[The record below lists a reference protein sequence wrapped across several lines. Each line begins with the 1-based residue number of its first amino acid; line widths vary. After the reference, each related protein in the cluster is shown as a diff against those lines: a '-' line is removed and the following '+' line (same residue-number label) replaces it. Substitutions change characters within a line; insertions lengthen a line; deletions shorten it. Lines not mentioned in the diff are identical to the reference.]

1 MTFLERR
8 NHNRSAVKLD
18 VLVSDKMQR
27 SYNFTIKNFDFEG
40 FQLTCQDNEVIADSI
55 QANDLLDIN
64 FNIEQQGEIQN
75 FHLEVVVVSTRDN
88 RLVVRLFNPALDA
101 IYELSEKQGKDKT
114 HNDSIL
120 ISSLDKQ
127 SLDIL
132 QIIKHSFLKNLSHT
146 VEIFL
151 PIAHDDFFQSAEQ
164 SDSNSEQMKFFD
176 AINTLNKSKDKLK
189 VQFLEQ
195 MENNFDF
202 FGKQTKEEQQSADN
216 KPQELDLIDQNEFET
231 RLTVN
236 QFIIQ
241 ISPNHEHALSEIKLR
256 LAVLFAV
263 DEKKIEKT
271 PFSPEVIFN
280 EFSNVVHQCFL
291 NDDVLLILYKRF
303 EKVIDNH
310 LAEIYK
316 EINDIF
322 ISHDI
327 LPVIA
332 DKKYKIKKQDSAVEK
347 ITSTVDNPSS
357 DSSAQVSSASQQ
369 LSNNTV
375 EPVNTSQH
383 QTELNTIKNNINLV
397 PAYQT
402 LKDLLNFQNGQGF
415 TSNSNDF
422 FLSDEYK
429 KQLSLLINN
438 LTLIQKKQAEDIKIN
453 GITKFELSSLVQE
466 CMKNDDY
473 SIELKH
479 EFEYTLD
486 IIKRLFISISNDT
499 GLGSPVK
506 KLLLQL
512 QVPLLKVSLLHK
524 DFFESWSN
532 PARMMINKLAIINF
546 DDEKDKFYIKAHS
559 FIVYLLH
566 NFTEDLQLFS
576 KIQKVLDELLKIQTS
591 LYNKNVQEIIDNYI
605 VKQIVINELA
615 SRLNNRSIPMFIA
628 DFISN
633 QWLSV
638 LISTYSNKG
647 MESSQWQQYLQ
658 ALDMLILSMSGDVSE
673 EFIDSDVILF
683 IIKQGL
689 EENEQFNKKTF
700 NDIESFLN
708 NQNSEVSSVHFD
720 RDIIFKLLIN
730 GYTLSDKKALL
741 KINEGVTDAAVMANN
756 AIAKRLKINDY
767 LVFKQNKQTK
777 RIQLIW
783 QSDSQYMFIFAGR
796 NGQKV
801 ADFSLMEVAA
811 MLDRGQLAQTKEYD
825 TPLLE
830 RSLYAIMGNLHDDL
844 AKDSSIDKLTG
855 LIRQNEFIRI
865 FNEQLKQ
872 NKETAHNCALCLI
885 NIDRFSLIND
895 ACSFDAGDKY
905 IAEISQLLKTSLNSD
920 MILGRY
926 GIDEFILF
934 LPEYTI
940 DKATEMSKL
949 LCKLIN
955 DYTFKWHDKEFSLSA
970 SIGLVE
976 VNKCHESGILLKSV
990 VTAATLAKEMGR
1002 NRVHFLE
1009 YDDIEF
1015 NHRQELQLWATKV
1028 DQMLKTNQLNIRCQ
1042 RLHPLFDNAAV
1053 QHYEMLLLINED
1065 GDNVPPGEFIE
1076 AAELYNKMQDVD
1088 RWVIN
1093 YVFNWF
1099 SKHLEQLDIMGGIA
1113 INLSGQ
1119 SLNDVNFLSF
1129 IKEIFALYPEVPLE
1143 KICFEITETMAITN
1157 MTYANNIIHAIKE
1170 MGCEFSLDDF
1180 GTGQSS
1186 YEYLKNLPVDY
1197 LKIDGV
1203 FIKDIA
1209 NNPADQAMVKSINE
1223 IGHFLGMKTVAE
1235 FVENDEIVGILKD
1248 IGVDYA
1254 QGYVFEKP
1262 LLITEFM
1269 EKSTFASQLTA

>member
-1 MTFLERR
+1 MTLLEQR
-8 NHNRSAVKLD
+8 NHNRLVVNLD

-27 SYNFTIKNFDFEG
+27 SYDFTVKNFGLDG
-40 FQLTCQDNEVIADSI
+40 LQLTCRDNEVIADSI
-55 QANDLLDIN
+55 QVNDLLDVN
-64 FNIEQQGEIQN
+64 FDIEQQGIQN
-75 FHLEVVVVSTRDN
+75 FHLEVVVVSISDN
-88 RLVVRLFNPALDA
+88 RLAVRLFNPALDA
-101 IYELSEKQGKDKT
+101 IFELSEKQEKEKT

-132 QIIKHSFLKNLSHT
+132 QIIKHSFLKNLSHS

-151 PIAHDDFFQSAEQ
+151 PVAHDDFFQSAEQ
-164 SDSNSEQMKFFD
+164 SDNNSEQMKFFD

-189 VQFLEQ
+189 VQFLKL
-195 MENNFDF
+195 MEDNFDF
-202 FGKQTKEEQQSADN
+202 FGKQTKKEHQLAEN
-216 KPQELDLIDQNEFET
+216 EPQELDLIDQYEFENW
-231 RLTVN
+231 LTVN
-236 QFIIQ
+236 QLIIE
-241 ISPNHEHALSEIKLR
+241 ISPNHEQALSEIKHR
-256 LAVLFAV
+256 LAVLFSV
-263 DEKKIEKT
+263 DDKKIEKT

-280 EFSNVVHQCFL
+280 EFSDVIHQYFL

-316 EINDIF
+316 EINNIF

-332 DKKYKIKKQDSAVEK
+332 DKKYEIKKQDSAIEK
-347 ITSTVDNPSS
+347 ITSPAENLSS
-357 DSSAQVSSASQQ
+357 DVSAQVPSASQP
-369 LSNNTV
+369 LSNNTI
-375 EPVNTSQH
+375 EPADTSQH
-383 QTELNTIKNNINLV
+383 QTELNTIKNDINLV

-415 TSNSNDF
+415 TSNNDDF
-422 FLSDEYK
+422 FLSDDYK
-429 KQLSLLINN
+429 QQLNLLINN
-438 LTLIQKKQAEDIKIN
+438 LTVIQKKQAKDIETN
-453 GITKFELSSLVQE
+453 GITEFELSSLVQE
-466 CMKNDDY
+466 CMNDDAY

-486 IIKRLFISISNDT
+486 IIKRLFISISNDVW
-499 GLGSPVK
+499 LGSPVK

-532 PARMMINKLAIINF
+532 PARMMINKLAIVHF
-546 DDEKDKFYIKAHS
+546 DNEKDNFYINTCS
-559 FIVYLLH
+559 LIVYLLEH
-566 NFTEDLQLFS
+566 FAEDMQLFS
-576 KIQKVLDELLKIQTS
+576 KSQKALDHLLKIQVS
-591 LYNKNVQEIIDNYI
+591 HYNDNVEKIIDNWS
-605 VKQIVINELA
+605 VQQIVIKELA
-615 SRLNNRSIPMFIA
+615 SRLTNRSMPVFIA

-638 LISTYSNKG
+638 LTSTYSNKG
-647 MESSQWQQYLQ
+647 KESNQWQQYWQ

-689 EENEQFNKKTF
+689 EENGQFNEKTF
-700 NDIESFLN
+700 NNIESFLKN
-708 NQNSEVSSVHFD
+708 TNSDDSSVQLD
-720 RDIIFKLLIN
+720 YDIIFKLLIN

-741 KINEGVTDAAVMANN
+741 KVNEGVTDAAVMANN
-756 AIAKRLKINDY
+756 TIAKRLKINDY
-767 LVFKQNKQTK
+767 LVFKKDKQTK

-796 NGQKV
+796 NGKEA
-801 ADFSLMEVAA
+801 ADINLMDMAA
-811 MLDRGQLAQTKEYD
+811 MLDRGQIEQTKEYD

-830 RSLYAIMGNLHDDL
+830 RSLYAIMGKIHDDL
-844 AKDSSIDKLTG
+844 AEDSNVDKLTG

-865 FNEQLKQ
+865 FNEKLKQ
-872 NKETAHNCALCLI
+872 NIEVAHNCALCLI

-895 ACSFDAGDKY
+895 ACSYDAGDKY
-905 IAEISQLLKTSLNSD
+905 IAEIAQLLKTNLNPD

-926 GIDEFILF
+926 GIDEFILL

-940 DKATEMSKL
+940 DKAAEVSEL
-949 LCKLIN
+949 QRKLIN
-955 DYTFKWHDKEFSLSA
+955 DYTFKWLDKEFSLSA
-970 SIGLVE
+970 SIGLVG
-976 VNKCHESGILLKSV
+976 VNKLHEPGILLKSV
-990 VTAATLAKEMGR
+990 VTAATIAKEMGR

-1015 NHRQELQLWATKV
+1015 NHRQGLQLWATKV

-1042 RLHPLFDNAAV
+1042 RLHPLHDNAV
-1053 QHYEMLLLINED
+1053 IQHYEMLLLINEN
-1065 GDNVPPGEFIE
+1065 GNYVPPGEFIE

-1099 SKHLEQLDIMGGIA
+1099 SEHLEQLDIMGGIA

-1119 SLNDVNFLSF
+1119 SLNDVNFIPF
-1129 IKEIFALYPEVPLE
+1129 IKEIFARYPEVPLE

-1157 MTYANNIIHAIKE
+1157 MTYANNIIHTIKE

-1203 FIKDIA
+1203 FIKDIV

-1235 FVENDEIVGILKD
+1235 FVVNEEIINILKE

-1254 QGYVFEKP
+1254 QGYVIEKP
-1262 LLITEFM
+1262 MIITEFM
-1269 EKSTFASQLTA
+1269 KKSAFAAQLTA